1 MFSARALHICEKK
14 KKIVF
19 DIHACVE
26 TMFLVILKK
35 EKENK
40 EKHINIFII
49 DRLVHVLYI

>member
-1 MFSARALHICEKK
+1 MKKK